1 LHFSG
6 QRQSRKT
13 DGRRFS
19 LMALQ
24 SHLTRWLDN
33 AYPTRSIDLV
43 STKEVIH
50 ILKARKD
57 EKWRRNSEKKWQ
69 CCEINSVRGT

>member
-1 LHFSG
+1 MRGF
-6 QRQSRKT
+6 
-13 DGRRFS
+13 
-19 LMALQ
+19 
-24 SHLTRWLDN
+24 DN

-50 ILKARKD
+50 ILTARKD

-69 CCEINSVRGT
+69 CRVYNILQMLSEKCH

>member
-1 LHFSG
+1 
-6 QRQSRKT
+6 
-13 DGRRFS
+13 
-19 LMALQ
+19 MALQ

-33 AYPTRSIDLV
+33 AYQTRSIDLV

-50 ILKARKD
+50 ILTARKD

-69 CCEINSVRGT
+69 CCGYKTL

>member
-1 LHFSG
+1 IPVCAVLHFSG

-13 DGRRFS
+13 DGRSFS

-24 SHLTRWLDN
+24 SHFKRWLDN

-50 ILKARKD
+50 ILTARKD
-57 EKWRRNSEKKWQ
+57 EK
-69 CCEINSVRGT
+69 